1 MASST
6 LSPVD
11 HNGEDADLSEQAIIL
26 QQQLVY
32 NGEILDL
39 ALDSLRAYRPGTQS
53 LKYLDA
59 SVGFA
64 WALIRMVERMNKRN
78 ASGVAALVRQKKVK
92 KRKKKNKE
100 GAFVVPISVRPHSAP
115 VGKFVIKRI
124 RLVVSKITYNFLGAR
139 ARRERLLG
147 HKIYFC
153 DQRSLRLASFHSRRL
168 D

>member
-6 LSPVD
+6 SSSSQVD

-100 GAFVVPISVRPHSAP
+100 GASHRQLTSVRTPHLSGNSSSN
-115 VGKFVIKRI
+115 VFGS
-124 RLVVSKITYNFLGAR
+124 LVVSNINYNFLGAR
-139 ARRERLLG
+139 ARAMRKTVGAQNMLL
-147 HKIYFC
+147 
-153 DQRSLRLASFHSRRL
+153 
-168 D
+168 

>member
-6 LSPVD
+6 PSSQDD
-11 HNGEDADLSEQAIIL
+11 HNGEDADLAEQALIL

-100 GAFVVPISVRPHSAP
+100 GVFAVPSVRPYSAP
-115 VGKFVIKRI
+115 VGKSVIKRI
-124 RLVVSKITYNFLGAR
+124 RLVGCIKNKL
-139 ARRERLLG
+139 
-147 HKIYFC
+147 
-153 DQRSLRLASFHSRRL
+153 
-168 D
+168 

>member
-6 LSPVD
+6 SSPVD

-100 GAFVVPISVRPHSAP
+100 GASVLRTCRKIRHQTYSA
-115 VGKFVIKRI
+115 GCI
-124 RLVVSKITYNFLGAR
+124 KITYNFLGAR

-153 DQRSLRLASFHSRRL
+153 DQRSLPWLHFIPVA
-168 D
+168 